1 MRRRQVGI
9 GLGALLL
16 FALAAWL
23 MSEGEPDVAPP
34 RQIRFPTGPSA
45 EDRARAERRRVLPP
59 APPPP
64 TRPASEEG
72 PPAPPAPRDPFL
84 AALPPLEE
92 AKGLLVLEANALRYS
107 EIGELLLGCLSPS
120 DRRSLASVK
129 DMLGID
135 PLEDID
141 RVAFA
146 GRAIMISGSFG
157 ALTMPEGGER
167 YGKNATIFEE
177 PGQSFAVVG
186 SDLMITSNDP
196 AALRAAIDRAES
208 PPSGPS
214 AIGEG
219 EAYGEAYGVLSAAA
233 VEQLLKEAQPELAGR
248 IAGLTD
254 RIQLHLSADQDLAFV
269 LDVSGN
275 DADRIS
281 ELSRTAAGAI
291 ALWRMQAQ
299 ADGDREVSE
308 LLDFAKVRP
317 AGTDTRLELAV
328 PIDWLRKQ
336 LGSCA
341 APAGATPPG
350 PDPSPAAPGASP
362 SR

>member
-1 MRRRQVGI
+1 
-9 GLGALLL
+9 
-16 FALAAWL
+16 
-23 MSEGEPDVAPP
+23 
-34 RQIRFPTGPSA
+34 
-45 EDRARAERRRVLPP
+45 
-59 APPPP
+59 
-64 TRPASEEG
+64 
-72 PPAPPAPRDPFL
+72 L

-120 DRRSLASVK
+120 DRRSLASFK
-129 DMLGID
+129 ETLGID

-146 GRAIMISGSFG
+146 GRAVLISGSFG
-157 ALTMPEGGER
+157 GLTVPEGGAP
-167 YGKNATIFEE
+167 YGKSATIYEA
-177 PGQSFAVVG
+177 PGQSYAVVG
-186 SDLMITSNDP
+186 SELMIVSNDP

-214 AIGEG
+214 PIDEG

-233 VEQLLKEAQPELAGR
+233 VEQLLKETQPELASR
-248 IAGLTD
+248 MAGLTD
-254 RIQLHLSADQDLAFV
+254 RIQLHLSADQELAFV

-275 DADRIS
+275 DAGRIS

-291 ALWRMQAQ
+291 ALWRLQAE
-299 ADGDREVSE
+299 AEGEHEISE

-317 AGTDTRLELAV
+317 AGSDTRLELAV
-328 PIDWLRKQ
+328 PVEWLKKQ

-341 APAGATPPG
+341 NPEGATPLA
-350 PDPSPAAPGASP
+350 PDPSPAAPAASP
-362 SR
+362 AR

>member
-1 MRRRQVGI
+1 MPRRKQLWI
-9 GLGALLL
+9 GLGALVL
-16 FALAAWL
+16 FGLAAWL
-23 MSEGEPDVAPP
+23 MSEGEPTVAPP

-45 EDRARAERRRVLPP
+45 QDRARTERRRSLPSPPLPAAPDGTVVPP
-59 APPPP
+59 AP
-64 TRPASEEG
+64 A
-72 PPAPPAPRDPFL
+72 RDPFL

-120 DRRSLASVK
+120 DRRSLASFK
-129 DMLGID
+129 ETLGID

-146 GRAIMISGSFG
+146 GRAVLISGSFG
-157 ALTMPEGGER
+157 GLTVPEGGAP
-167 YGKNATIFEE
+167 YGKSARIYEA
-177 PGQSFAVVG
+177 PGQSYAVVG
-186 SDLMITSNDP
+186 SELMIVSNDP

-214 AIGEG
+214 PIAEG

-233 VEQLLKEAQPELAGR
+233 VEQLLKETQPELATR
-248 IAGLTD
+248 MAGLTD
-254 RIQLHLSADQDLAFV
+254 RIQLHLSADQELAFV

-275 DADRIS
+275 DAGRIS

-291 ALWRMQAQ
+291 ALWRLQAE
-299 ADGDREVSE
+299 AEGEHEISE

-328 PIDWLRKQ
+328 PVEWLKKQ

-341 APAGATPPG
+341 DPGGATPLA
-350 PDPSPAAPGASP
+350 PDPSPAVPAASP
-362 SR
+362 AR